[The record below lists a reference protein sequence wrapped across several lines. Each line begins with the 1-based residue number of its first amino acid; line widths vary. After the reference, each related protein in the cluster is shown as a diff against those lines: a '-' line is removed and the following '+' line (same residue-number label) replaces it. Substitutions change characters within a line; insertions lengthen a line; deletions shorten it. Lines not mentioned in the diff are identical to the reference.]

1 MLVSAVLSGFRRFQL
16 CETLWTVARQAPLT
30 MDSAHVN
37 IGVGCYAL
45 FQGIFPAQGSNL
57 WPLLR
62 LVHCRQILYCGAT
75 LEAWFLLYN
84 KGNQP

>member
-1 MLVSAVLSGFRRFQL
+1 MLSGLRRFQL
-16 CETLWTVARQAPLT
+16 CAALGTVACQAPLT
-30 MDSAHVN
+30 MESAHVN
-37 IGVGCYAL
+37 TGVGCCAL

-57 WPLLR
+57 QPLLR
-62 LVHCRQILYCGAT
+62 LVHCRQIPYCGAT